1 MNLLKIKTKKNI
13 IFSISDQGLV
23 SGGNFLMI
31 ALGANY
37 LSMYD
42 QGILFGYVYL
52 FYVGAVVFNLAL
64 IYQWSSVKA
73 PLVDSRGSYKTFLL
87 NTQIF
92 SAFGTSLLLLI
103 GLKILS
109 LVSNWELPLS
119 ICGLVFIYLFFQQIS
134 DFARRS
140 AYVFQTP
147 REAFINSLF
156 IYPIRITL
164 IFILRPSTIAGF
176 ILLIGVTSL
185 LPAIYLILTN
195 LNFIKY
201 DKRFFN
207 DLKDHFNEVKW
218 LLISAP
224 FSFLWGNI
232 PIFIS
237 GMVLNLDS
245 VGLFT
250 TLNSITNVGNI
261 GMELLDTE
269 FSSRVGKIAAENKK
283 KSRKVYKNI
292 FLLGIVL
299 WFIALG
305 IFLIFGKYIIE
316 IVAGPAYVRGQQL
329 LIYQWVTVL
338 FMFIFRVDAVWI
350 RTLGDTKTLLRSSII
365 GTAVAII
372 VSWPMIHFFGEIGI
386 ALAVT
391 LAAVAIGLYQRIILW
406 KNKEAESSLKF

>member
-1 MNLLKIKTKKNI
+1 
-13 IFSISDQGLV
+13 
-23 SGGNFLMI
+23 MI

-37 LSMYD
+37 LSMSE
-42 QGILFGYVYL
+42 QGIFSYVYL
-52 FYVGAVVFNLAL
+52 FYVGIVVINLAL

-73 PLVDSRGSYKTFLL
+73 PLVESRENYKNFLL

-92 SAFGTSLLLLI
+92 FAFGTSFFLLFA
-103 GLKILS
+103 LKILS
-109 LVSNWELPLS
+109 LVSNWELPFG
-119 ICGLVFIYLFFQQIS
+119 ICGLIFIYFYFQQIS
-134 DFARRS
+134 DFARRA

-156 IYPIRITL
+156 IYPIRIAL
-164 IFILRPSTIAGF
+164 IFILRPSTIEGF
-176 ILLIGVTSL
+176 ILLIGLTSL
-185 LPAIYLILTN
+185 LPAIYLILTH
-195 LNFIKY
+195 LKFIKY
-201 DKRFFN
+201 DKRFFSDFRN
-207 DLKDHFNEVKW
+207 HFNEVKW
-218 LLISAP
+218 LLIGTP

-232 PIFIS
+232 PVFIS
-237 GMVLNLDS
+237 GIVLNLDS

-250 TLNSITNVGNI
+250 SLNSITNVGNI

-269 FSSRVGKIAAENKK
+269 FSSRLGKTAAEDKK
-283 KSRKVYKNI
+283 KSRKVYQNI
-292 FLLGIVL
+292 FILGIAF

-305 IFLIFGKYIIE
+305 IFLVFGKYIIE
-316 IVAGPAYVRGQQL
+316 IIDGPAYVRGQQL

-391 LAAVAIGLYQRIILW
+391 LAAVAIGLYQRVILW
-406 KNKEAESSLKF
+406 KNKEMESSIKI